1 MSGSTIEASA
11 VFEGKRQTAARIGH
25 GAARQA
31 ASAEA
36 VCLRS
41 QEGQASENEGFRSRD
56 GRLQKTKVSV
66 HWMAGF
72 RKRRFPFTGWAGFK
86 KRKLPRWTVS
96 FG

>member
-11 VFEGKRQTAARIGH
+11 VFEGKRQTAARIGYD
-25 GAARQA
+25 AARQA

-41 QEGQASENEGFRSRD
+41 REGQASENEGFRSRD

-66 HWMAGF
+66 RGMG
-72 RKRRFPFTGWAGFK
+72 R
-86 KRKLPRWTVS
+86 L
-96 FG
+96 